1 MQKGYCALLGAG
13 ALSALCYLALPAAAQ
28 TTINP
33 DNIRA
38 VNRITQRIDDGSRV
52 PLRLNRPPLARPEF
66 DAGRMP
72 AEAPMHRMMLSLA
85 PDPSQQQALETLLE
99 AQQDPQSP
107 SYHRWLTPEEFG
119 SRFGVSESDLQTVAT
134 WLESKGF
141 QVEPVSAGR
150 RAVIFTGTA
159 GQVESAFHTQMRAY
173 QVNGRLHHANATA
186 TDIPA
191 ALAKVVSGFVSLDDF
206 AAAPAHAAPLRVD
219 AAPSPDYA
227 MGSAH
232 YLAPADLAAIY
243 DLGPLYTGGIDGR
256 GTAIAVIGR
265 SNINLS
271 DVQSFRSRMGL
282 PPNDPKIVIAGGT
295 APGIVPGD
303 QDEAT
308 LDVEWAGAVARN
320 ATVEL
325 VTAASTSASDGVMLA
340 AQYAVNQNVAPVIS
354 LSFDSCE
361 SALGYAGNQFMNGLW
376 QQAAAQGISVL
387 VSSGDS
393 GAAACSSPSSSVASG
408 NAAVNGLCSSPFST
422 CVGGTQFN
430 DVANPL
436 LYWAAATNAGP
447 GGSALTYIPE
457 AAWNESSLA
466 PGGSGLWAGGGGASI
481 IYPKPSW
488 QTGAG
493 VPASNQRYVP
503 DVALSASAHNGYL
516 VTLNGQLYAFA
527 GTSASAPSFA
537 GVVTLVVARQGV
549 RQGNIN
555 PALYALAAQQ
565 RNGGPTVFHD
575 VTAGGNSV
583 SGVTGFSATAGYD
596 LATGLGSVDGS
607 LMVNDW
613 ANASKLVPAMK
624 CVAVTAGPESASR
637 PPRSRSCL
645 SPTPSTNG
653 SR

>member
-1 MQKGYCALLGAG
+1 MQKSCTGMRALP
-13 ALSALCYLALPAAAQ
+13 ALCLLALPIAAQ

-33 DNIRA
+33 DDIRA

-52 PLRLNRPPLARPEF
+52 PLRLDRPPLAKPEL
-66 DAGRMP
+66 DAGRTP
-72 AEAPMHRMMLSLA
+72 SQAPMHRMMLSLA
-85 PDPSQQQALETLLE
+85 PDENQQQALETLLE

-107 SYHRWLTPEEFG
+107 DYHHWLTPEEFG
-119 SRFGVSESDLQTVAT
+119 NRFGVSESDLQAVAG

-141 QVEPVSAGR
+141 QVEPVSASR
-150 RAVIFTGTA
+150 RVLIFSGTA
-159 GQVESAFHTQMRAY
+159 GQVESAFHTEMHAY
-173 QVNGRLHHANATA
+173 QVNGRLHHANAA
-186 TDIPA
+186 GLDIPA
-191 ALAKVVSGFVSLDDF
+191 ALAKVTNGLVSLHDF
-206 AAAPAHAAPLRVD
+206 AATPMHTAPLRVD
-219 AAPSPDYA
+219 AAPAPDYA

-243 DLGPLYTGGIDGR
+243 DLGPLYTGGVDGR
-256 GTAIAVIGR
+256 GATIAVIGR

-271 DVQSFRSRMGL
+271 DVQAFRSRMGL
-282 PPNDPKIVIAGGT
+282 PPNDPKIVVAGGT
-295 APGIVPGD
+295 TPGLVPGD

-325 VTAASTSASDGVMLA
+325 VTAASTSVSDGVMLA

-361 SALGYAGNQFMNGLW
+361 SGLGYAGNQFLNALW
-376 QQAAAQGISVL
+376 QQAAAQGISVF

-393 GAAACSSPSSSVASG
+393 GAAACYSPSSSVASG
-408 NAAVNGLCSSPFST
+408 NASVNGLCSSPFST
-422 CVGGTQFN
+422 CVGGTQFS

-436 LYWAAATNAGP
+436 LYWSAATNAGP

-503 DVALSASAHNGYL
+503 DVSLSASAHNGYL
-516 VTLNGQLYAFA
+516 VTLNGQLYAYA
-527 GTSASAPSFA
+527 GTSLSAPSFA
-537 GVVTLVVARQGV
+537 GLVALAVARQGV

-555 PALYALAAQQ
+555 PALYELAAQQ
-565 RNGGPTVFHD
+565 RNGGPSIFHD
-575 VTAGGNSV
+575 VATGGNSV
-583 SGVTGFSATAGYD
+583 NGVTGFSAAAGYD
-596 LATGLGSVDGS
+596 LVTGLGSVDGS
-607 LMVNDW
+607 LMVNEW
-613 ANASKLVPAMK
+613 ANASKIVPAIK
-624 CVAVTAGPESASR
+624 CVAPPAGAESASR
-637 PPRSRSCL
+637 PPRSRSCH
-645 SPTPSTNG
+645 SSTPSTNS